1 MDAAGT
7 AATSLPLAGGGRAT
21 AAAAA
26 PALPCRA
33 QALLALLV
41 FAACLA
47 PAAINGLPLVFPDT
61 EGYLRSAQIFRPQH
75 VRAFGY
81 GAFLRLTGGLWSLWL
96 PALAQAALAAW
107 LATRAI
113 ALEAPRW
120 PARWRAPA
128 ALALVAVLALGHL
141 PWLASWIQ
149 ADLFTGL
156 LLLALWLLAEHWSA
170 LGRVERPLVLLAA
183 LGAAT
188 MHLTHPPLLA
198 GLGLFAL
205 AVLLAHRLRTGT
217 GAAPAPMRRAAL
229 LAVALAG
236 LGWGLLAVANWITY
250 HRPTGSLG
258 GSVFLFA
265 RLQADG
271 DAAAALRPG
280 CEAGRPWAVCPHLD
294 RLGLPADEFLWRSWS
309 PLPQMGHVSGFMAE
323 AAALNPILLRQDW
336 SAWLA
341 NSARRALRQLA
352 SVELGNGMDEEGSWF
367 LVRDLPRA
375 GLGHIAEAADA
386 ARQAMDGMRP
396 LMPRLA
402 AEGLAVAGLAGLAG
416 LLVLGLAR
424 RRPWLWGPALLLLA
438 AWFSNAAI
446 IALGGEVH
454 GRYSA
459 RIVWLAPFLGGLLA
473 LRAAAA
479 RRPAGRP
486 DRWRGREPPPRN
498 PRRAPLH

>member
-7 AATSLPLAGGGRAT
+7 ATLPLAGDGRAKATT
-21 AAAAA
+21 ARHGTT
-26 PALPCRA
+26 ALPRRM

-61 EGYLRSAQIFRPQH
+61 EGYLKSAQMFRPQH

-96 PALAQAALAAW
+96 PALAQAALSAW

-120 PARWRAPA
+120 PARWRVPA

-156 LLLALWLLAEHWSA
+156 LVLALWLLAEHWSA
-170 LGRVERPLVLLAA
+170 LGRIERPLVLLAA
-183 LGAAT
+183 LGSAT
-188 MHLTHPPLLA
+188 MHLTHPPLLV
-198 GLGLFAL
+198 GLGLFVL
-205 AVLLAHRLRTGT
+205 AVLVVRRLRTT
-217 GAAPAPMRRAAL
+217 GAPAPAPMRRAAL
-229 LAVALAG
+229 LAFALAG
-236 LGWGLLAVANWITY
+236 LGWGLLAVANWVTY
-250 HRPTGSLG
+250 DKPTGSLG

-280 CEAGRPWAVCPHLD
+280 CEAGRPWAVCRHLD

-309 PLPQMGHVSGFMAE
+309 PLPQMGWVSGFMAE
-323 AAALNPILLRQDW
+323 AAELNPILLRQDW
-336 SAWLA
+336 PAWLA
-341 NSARRALRQLA
+341 YSARRTLRQLS

-367 LVRDLPRA
+367 LVRELPRA
-375 GLGHIAEAADA
+375 GLGHIAEAADT
-386 ARQAMDGMRP
+386 ARQALDGMRP

-424 RRPWLWGPALLLLA
+424 GWPWLWWPALLLLA
-438 AWFSNAAI
+438 AWFGNAAL

-473 LRAAAA
+473 LRAATGPWGAGQQA
-479 RRPAGRP
+479 DTEAGGGGSRR
-486 DRWRGREPPPRN
+486 
-498 PRRAPLH
+498 